1 MPKTHAFNT
10 VYANGGSDFGYG
22 WNPHSFGNMRSE
34 TTLTGAKNSL
44 FMFFRVTSGS
54 ASVSQMIADAP
65 TDPAPVPLPAAGLMM
80 MAGLGAL
87 SVLRKRQK
95 AS

>member
-1 MPKTHAFNT
+1 MPQTRAFNT
-10 VYANGGSDFGYG
+10 VYANGGGDFGYG
-22 WNPHSFGNMRSE
+22 WNPQSFGGVRSD
-34 TTLTGAKNSL
+34 TILTGAKTSL

-54 ASVSQMIADAP
+54 ASVSQMIADAL
-65 TDPAPVPLPAAGLMM
+65 TDPVPVPLPAAGLLT

-87 SVLRKRQK
+87 SVLRKRRK